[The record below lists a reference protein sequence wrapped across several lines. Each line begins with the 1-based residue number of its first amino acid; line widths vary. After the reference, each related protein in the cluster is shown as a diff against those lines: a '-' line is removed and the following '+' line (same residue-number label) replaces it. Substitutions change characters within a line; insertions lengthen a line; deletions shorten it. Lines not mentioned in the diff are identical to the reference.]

1 MDKKFKRLWHGIVLN
16 DEWDFLHLVE
26 NQLELDVAYF
36 IDTLKIFADL
46 YDDRVIDKAISKY
59 PTAPSGVLDRI
70 HQLVKAKESRW
81 H

>member
-1 MDKKFKRLWHGIVLN
+1 MDEKFKRLWDEIVLYS
-16 DEWDFLHLVE
+16 EWDFLYIVE

-36 IDTLKIFADL
+36 IDTLKIFAEL

-59 PTAPSGVLDRI
+59 PTSPKGVLDRI
-70 HQLVKAKESRW
+70 HRLVKAKESKW